1 MIDGLRHNK
10 TKLAIEE
17 KYAFIY
23 EIVLM
28 KPKTNVFK

>member
-1 MIDGLRHNK
+1 MIDGLMHNK
-10 TKLAIEE
+10 TKLAIEK
-17 KYAFIY
+17 KYVFIY